1 MSATEYLSTY
11 PLPLSIVGG
20 RPKLLVRRSHM
31 LSMEQRRH
39 LQVRCVLPVR
49 LGFYLVAQLLV
60 FTVLNTC
67 AAREPQ
73 HQ

>member
-1 MSATEYLSTY
+1 
-11 PLPLSIVGG
+11 
-20 RPKLLVRRSHM
+20 
-31 LSMEQRRH
+31 
-39 LQVRCVLPVR
+39 VRCVLPVL